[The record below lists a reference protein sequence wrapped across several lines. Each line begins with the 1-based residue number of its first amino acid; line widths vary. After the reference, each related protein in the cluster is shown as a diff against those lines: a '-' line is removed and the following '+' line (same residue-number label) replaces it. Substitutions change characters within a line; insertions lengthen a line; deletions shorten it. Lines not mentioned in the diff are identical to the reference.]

1 MHYQAMQGTYSVV
14 ERLFDPEL
22 MAAELKRRNVVL
34 FWTSVASSLLFG
46 AALVGIVVDPRTA
59 AGGEAIWFKP
69 MRYAMAM
76 ALFTGTLAWL
86 SPHFSLSDR
95 VLGGVSWAVAVAVL
109 FELTAIAG
117 QAARGVDAHFD
128 HPAGIDRLVYLLMGV
143 VIASM
148 TLLVAALFVASAR
161 KGFDVHPAFALGITL
176 GGLLFVVGSFEGGAM
191 SALRT
196 HTVGGGYTLPVFGW
210 TLTGDFRV
218 AHFVGLHSLQVLPLA
233 GYLSAL
239 GGQQGRIDRPRLL
252 VWFVSLAYTGL
263 LAGALA
269 LALYPLLA

>member
-1 MHYQAMQGTYSVV
+1 MHDTEGTV
-14 ERLFDPEL
+14 RGPFDHQL
-22 MAAELKRRNVVL
+22 TVAELQSRNAIL
-34 FWTSVASSLLFG
+34 FWTTVASGLLFVV
-46 AALVGIVVDPRTA
+46 ALVGVVVDARTV
-59 AGGEAIWFKP
+59 AGGEGVWFKP

-86 SPHFSLSDR
+86 TPHFSLSER
-95 VLGGVSWAVAVAVL
+95 VLRAASGAVAFAVL
-109 FELTAIAG
+109 FELVAIAG
-117 QAARGVDAHFD
+117 QAARGVDAHFN
-128 HPAGIDRLVYLLMGV
+128 HPTGFDRLVYLLMGA

-148 TLLVAALFVASAR
+148 TLLVAALFVAGTW

-210 TLTGDFRV
+210 TLVGDFRV

-233 GYLSAL
+233 GYLAAV
-239 GGQQGRIDRPRLL
+239 GGRQGRIDRPRRLVWLVGLASAGLL
-252 VWFVSLAYTGL
+252 V
-263 LAGALA
+263 GALA
-269 LALYPLLA
+269 LGIYPLLG